1 MTTWLA
7 LPGTLLDARSLAPL
21 QSALGVDPALWHVD
35 VLGTEPAL
43 DDEIDR
49 LAAVLA
55 ALAAGG
61 VGPVIVLGH
70 SLGGIVALHLALRH
84 PTAVSA
90 LVLLAANARA
100 GTGCGGD
107 SDSDSPSDS
116 AIAGAGAGANANAN
130 ASASARRA
138 AQWQAARQQGLS
150 ALAHAKL
157 APGYGLTGDVAA
169 EQLLAAQAE
178 AVGLERFGHQLRY
191 AAQRPGLLQPLR
203 RLAMPLLALS
213 ADGDALCPPE
223 QGHEIAGLSAQ
234 GECRVL
240 AGAGHLFPWLQPQWA
255 AQQITDFLSHKLR
268 LPN

>member
-1 MTTWLA
+1 MTVWLA

-21 QSALGVDPALWHVD
+21 QSALGVDPGLWHVE

-43 DDEIDR
+43 NDEIDR
-49 LAAVLA
+49 LAAMLA
-55 ALAAGG
+55 AITAQHGG
-61 VGPVIVLGH
+61 PTVVLGH

-84 PTAVSA
+84 PAAVAA

-100 GTGCGGD
+100 GDARGGV
-107 SDSDSPSDS
+107 SDIES
-116 AIAGAGAGANANAN
+116 ANDRVGRSL
-130 ASASARRA
+130 SASARRA

-150 ALAHAKL
+150 ALATAKL
-157 APGYGLTGDVAA
+157 APGYGLTGDAAA

-178 AVGLERFGHQLRY
+178 TVGLQRFAHQLAY
-191 AAQRPGLLQPLR
+191 ASQRPGLLQPPR
-203 RLAMPLLALS
+203 RLAVPLLALS

-240 AGAGHLFPWLQPQWA
+240 AGAGHLFPWLQPQWT
-255 AQQITDFLSHKLR
+255 AQQISDFLSHKLR
-268 LPN
+268 LPNRKDDVSCA